1 MLHPAHPFYFPRQG
15 VLFLLSAPSGTGKT
29 TLAQR
34 LLARVAELSA
44 SVSYTTRRPRPEEV
58 DGQAYHFVTEAEF
71 GRLRQADAFVEWAQ
85 VHGALYG
92 TPRAALDDALAGGR
106 DLLLEIDVQGAR
118 HIKNRYPHA
127 VAIFILP
134 PSWQELDKRL
144 RRRGTDS
151 AQTIDR
157 RLTRGRQ
164 EARQL
169 AWYDYCVVNER
180 LEEAEADLLAI
191 IRAERIRIS
200 RFTQSAALRS
210 LLSPQSDR
218 SSVAAALAPPAG
230 QEQP

>member
-1 MLHPAHPFYFPRQG
+1 MSHQAHCFCFPRRG

-34 LLARVAELSA
+34 LLAGVAQLSA
-44 SVSYTTRRPRPEEV
+44 SVSYTTRQPRSGEV

-71 GRLRQADAFVEWAQ
+71 ERLRKVDTFVEWAQ

-92 TPRAALDDALAGGR
+92 TAHAVLDDALARGR
-106 DLLLEIDVQGAR
+106 DLLLEIDVEGAR
-118 HIKNRYPHA
+118 QIKNRYPQA

-134 PSWQELDKRL
+134 PSWQELERRL
-144 RRRGTDS
+144 RGRGTDS
-151 AQTIDR
+151 AQTIAE
-157 RLTRGRQ
+157 RLRRGRY

-169 AWYDYCVVNER
+169 AGYDYCVVNER

-191 IRAERIRIS
+191 IRAERARIS
-200 RFTQSAALRS
+200 RFTHSPTLQS

-218 SSVAAALAPPAG
+218 SFATTVPARPAG
-230 QEQP
+230 QE